1 MEQQTVI
8 GAEMEMS
15 AVQSCLV
22 RPGRQLPF
30 DVPKARFVVR
40 LSQQSW
46 WHVLH
51 PKQWFVTQT
60 QTSLVCGTKHVNMF
74 DEHTVIG
81 VRHQLEFS

>member
-40 LSQQSW
+40 LSQQS
-46 WHVLH
+46 
-51 PKQWFVTQT
+51 
-60 QTSLVCGTKHVNMF
+60 
-74 DEHTVIG
+74 
-81 VRHQLEFS
+81 